1 VQIRVRAA
9 CNSSIWGPWCGI
21 AGPNSAPY
29 QFFTPVMPT
38 LSIPSYW
45 CNAVIP
51 LYNVYFDVAYVA
63 NVDRYYFQKTRVT
76 SAAPYTPIAPPIVV
90 YSSSSGWLLQGATAT
105 MPSTANTPGATYR
118 GCFKPSITTCNSPQ
132 DGSWGPY
139 CYFAIAPAS
148 APSGMTLLNE
158 EEIATVQ
165 VIDETVSENPSEP
178 NIQVFTNGTEKA
190 VVIDMKGREM
200 STNGRVNFYNI
211 NGQLVYTEIIPNS
224 MGVSELQ
231 LGIPTDF
238 VDGTYIMQVVSDSFT
253 TNAKMV
259 LTSTFN

>member
-1 VQIRVRAA
+1 
-9 CNSSIWGPWCGI
+9 
-21 AGPNSAPY
+21 
-29 QFFTPVMPT
+29 
-38 LSIPSYW
+38 
-45 CNAVIP
+45 
-51 LYNVYFDVAYVA
+51 
-63 NVDRYYFQKTRVT
+63 
-76 SAAPYTPIAPPIVV
+76 
-90 YSSSSGWLLQGATAT
+90 
-105 MPSTANTPGATYR
+105 
-118 GCFKPSITTCNSPQ
+118 
-132 DGSWGPY
+132 
-139 CYFAIAPAS
+139 
-148 APSGMTLLNE
+148 MTLLNE
-158 EEIATVQ
+158 EEIAAVQ
-165 VIDETVSENPSEP
+165 VIDETISENPSEP